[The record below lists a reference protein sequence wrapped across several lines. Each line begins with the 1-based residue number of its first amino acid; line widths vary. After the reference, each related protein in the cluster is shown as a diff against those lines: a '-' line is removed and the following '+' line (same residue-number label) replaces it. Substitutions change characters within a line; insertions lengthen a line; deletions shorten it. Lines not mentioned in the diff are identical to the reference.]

1 MRAHGFTDFVGDIML
16 RLIGKLAYLVG
27 YIVGTIK
34 WHLGIYV
41 RIDDRREMEE

>member
-1 MRAHGFTDFVGDIML
+1 MNRIL
-16 RLIGKLAYLVG
+16 RLFGKVAYMAG

-41 RIDDRREMEE
+41 RIDHWPKSEE

>member
-1 MRAHGFTDFVGDIML
+1 ML
-16 RLIGKLAYLVG
+16 KLLGKVAYLVG

-41 RIDDRREMEE
+41 RIWKEK